1 MGRDDNQ
8 ITNRG
13 AGQRKKGNAPQPSTL
28 ALIRMLRLNDVM
40 FAK

>member
-1 MGRDDNQ
+1 MI
-8 ITNRG
+8 ITDRG
-13 AGQRKKGNAPQPSTL
+13 AGQRKNGQCPATFKRLL